1 MEAEEEDQNQME
13 LLCRLIPLRQTYTLW
28 FLLAS
33 HVFFAITAIL
43 GKRLITAAVYRAS
56 SLHPPS
62 KTLLRSLALTDLF
75 VGLLVDSIF
84 IVFLI
89 TLDSKCSEICVSFF
103 KISYSTS
110 QILSSVSLSVLTA
123 ISVDRL
129 YALILGLRYRQI
141 VTLKRV
147 GLLLVFSWTQGIAF
161 GLAVFINPRIA
172 PYSSLVGIAICLLT
186 SVCCYTKI
194 YKRLRHQH
202 TQIQVLQLNI
212 LHGPSINP
220 EERLNM
226 ARYRKTVSTCL
237 WILLTLVVCYL
248 PLMVVSALIVF
259 KTMTSSLAFACTFSA
274 TLVNLNSTLN
284 PFLYCW
290 KIRDV
295 RRAVIDTVREV
306 FSRCSN

>member
-1 MEAEEEDQNQME
+1 ME

-147 GLLLVFSWTQGIAF
+147 GLFLVFSWTQGIAF
-161 GLAVFINPRIA
+161 GLAVFINPLIA

-186 SVCCYTKI
+186 SVCSYTKI
-194 YKRLRHQH
+194 YKRLRTSAYSNTSTAIEYSPRTINKPGRATKYGEVQKDSIDLFVDIAN
-202 TQIQVLQLNI
+202 TCCVLSSP
-212 LHGPSINP
+212 HGGF
-220 EERLNM
+220 
-226 ARYRKTVSTCL
+226 C
-237 WILLTLVVCYL
+237 
-248 PLMVVSALIVF
+248 
-259 KTMTSSLAFACTFSA
+259 
-274 TLVNLNSTLN
+274 VNC
-284 PFLYCW
+284 F
-290 KIRDV
+290 
-295 RRAVIDTVREV
+295 
-306 FSRCSN
+306 

>member
-1 MEAEEEDQNQME
+1 M
-13 LLCRLIPLRQTYTLW
+13 
-28 FLLAS
+28 
-33 HVFFAITAIL
+33 
-43 GKRLITAAVYRAS
+43 S

-62 KTLLRSLALTDLF
+62 KTLLRSLALIDLF
-75 VGLLVDSIF
+75 VGLLVDPIF

-89 TLDSKCSEICVSFF
+89 TLDVKGSEICVSFF

-110 QILSSVSLSVLTA
+110 QILSSVSLSILTA

-147 GLLLVFSWTQGIAF
+147 GLFLVYSWTQWIAF
-161 GLAVFINPRIA
+161 GLAVLINPLIA
-172 PYSSLVGIAICLLT
+172 PYYSLVGIAICLLT
-186 SVCCYTKI
+186 SVWCSTKI

-212 LHGPSINP
+212 LHGPSMNP

>member
-1 MEAEEEDQNQME
+1 MEAEEEDQNQLE
-13 LLCRLIPLRQTYTLW
+13 LLCRLTPLRQTYTLW

-33 HVFFAITAIL
+33 HVFFAITGIL

-56 SLHPPS
+56 SLHLPS

-75 VGLLVDSIF
+75 VGLLVDPIF
-84 IVFLI
+84 VVFLI
-89 TLDSKCSEICVSFF
+89 TLDVKGSEICVSFF

-110 QILSSVSLSVLTA
+110 QILSSVSLSILTA

-129 YALILGLRYRQI
+129 YALILGLRYR
-141 VTLKRV
+141 
-147 GLLLVFSWTQGIAF
+147 
-161 GLAVFINPRIA
+161 
-172 PYSSLVGIAICLLT
+172 
-186 SVCCYTKI
+186 
-194 YKRLRHQH
+194 
-202 TQIQVLQLNI
+202 QIQVLQLNI

-226 ARYRKTVSTCL
+226 ARYRKTTVSTCL

-306 FSRCSN
+306 FSRCSK

>member
-1 MEAEEEDQNQME
+1 MEAEVEDQNQLE
-13 LLCRLIPLRQTYTLW
+13 LLCRLTPLRQTNTLW

-43 GKRLITAAVYRAS
+43 GNSLIIAAVYRAS

-62 KTLLRSLALTDLF
+62 KTLLCSLALTHLF
-75 VGLLVDSIF
+75 VGLLVDPIF
-84 IVFLI
+84 ILFLI
-89 TLDSKCSEICVSFF
+89 TLDSKGSEVCVSIF

-110 QILSSVSLSVLTA
+110 QILFSVSLSILTA

-129 YALILGLRYRQI
+129 CALILGLRYRQI

-147 GLLLVFSWTQGIAF
+147 GLFLVYSWTQGIAF
-161 GLAVFINPRIA
+161 GLAVLINPLIA
-172 PYSSLVGIAICLLT
+172 PYYSLVGIAICLLT
-186 SVCCYTKI
+186 SVCCYTKV

-202 TQIQVLQLNI
+202 GQIQVLQLNI
-212 LHGPSINP
+212 LQGPSINP
-220 EERLNM
+220 EERPNM
-226 ARYRKTVSTCL
+226 ARYRKIVSTCL

-248 PLMVVSALIVF
+248 PFMVVSALIVF

-284 PFLYCW
+284 PVRYCW

-306 FSRCSN
+306 FSRSSN